1 MPAMPHCA
9 TACTTRGSATET
21 RDVFEVSDLAP
32 LVSLLCAAA
41 DAPPPPFSLWS
52 RADHDGEYTCPAMI
66 NVLRNGVAVEVR
78 SSKFAGGLEAECK
91 AHPIPT
97 GTPER
102 LRVTSPAA

>member
-1 MPAMPHCA
+1 MHDQRLGHRDERRVRGQRPRAA
-9 TACTTRGSATET
+9 GLTAVCRRG
-21 RDVFEVSDLAP
+21 R
-32 LVSLLCAAA
+32 AAA
-41 DAPPPPFSLWS
+41 AVLAMEQGGP
-52 RADHDGEYTCPAMI
+52 RRRVYVPAMI